1 MKKNCWLILGA
12 MLSTSLLAQQ
22 ATNPTPSAPIE
33 TPAAAPAATL
43 APAAANT
50 NAPAAKA
57 GKKKSGKKKS
67 EKAPQKKAVAKKKEA
82 VAGIEDCA
90 AGAGPGGSRR
100 YPR

>member
-43 APAAANT
+43 APATAKT

-57 GKKKSGKKKS
+57 GKKKSGKKK
-67 EKAPQKKAVAKKKEA
+67 A
-82 VAGIEDCA
+82 
-90 AGAGPGGSRR
+90 
-100 YPR
+100 

>member
-22 ATNPTPSAPIE
+22 ATNPAPFAPIE

-43 APAAANT
+43 APAATKT

-67 EKAPQKKAVAKKKEA
+67 AKAPHQKAVAKKKEP
-82 VAGIEDCA
+82 VAELKTV
-90 AGAGPGGSRR
+90 PLVPFRR
-100 YPR
+100 KSSPLT